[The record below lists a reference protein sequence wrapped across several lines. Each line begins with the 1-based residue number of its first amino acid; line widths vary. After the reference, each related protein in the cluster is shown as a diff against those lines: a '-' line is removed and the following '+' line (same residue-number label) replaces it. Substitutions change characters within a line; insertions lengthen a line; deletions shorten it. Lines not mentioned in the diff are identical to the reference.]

1 MIRERVRKYAPE
13 EGFLGRPGRRYAHRV
28 PQRPS
33 KFARAITASF
43 VLGGVVVAALA
54 FIAIVHDPTS
64 DAAWVAIPLG
74 VLLVGWG
81 VTFARMSADDS
92 PDDEDDEDDEEARS
106 GGLLGAPLARLS
118 WAIALLAGYVAARLI
133 GRPVDSSL
141 VAVGSVVALLLVNRA
156 VDRWV
161 RRREGRNGGAGPATD

>member
-1 MIRERVRKYAPE
+1 M
-13 EGFLGRPGRRYAHRV
+13 

-43 VLGGVVVAALA
+43 VVGGVVVAVLA
-54 FIAIVHDPTS
+54 VAAAVHDPTS

-74 VLLVGWG
+74 VLLVVWG
-81 VTFARMSADDS
+81 VAFARMSADDS
-92 PDDEDDEDDEEARS
+92 PDDDETENEAPS
-106 GGLLGAPLARLS
+106 PAPLTRLS
-118 WAIALLAGYVAARLI
+118 WVIALLLGYVAARMV

-141 VAVGSVVALLLVNRA
+141 VAVGSVLALWLVSRA

-161 RRREGRNGGAGPATD
+161 RRREARDGDVGPATD